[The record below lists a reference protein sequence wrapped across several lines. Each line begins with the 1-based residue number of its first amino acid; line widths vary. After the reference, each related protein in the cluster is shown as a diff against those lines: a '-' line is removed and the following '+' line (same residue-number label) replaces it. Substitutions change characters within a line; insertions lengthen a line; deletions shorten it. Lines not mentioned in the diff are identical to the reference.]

1 MRRFLFTAV
10 LFIICTSFSTPVVIH
25 SVTLNDFCWNTVDI
39 TVQRLSG
46 ARVLITWHTRGEG
59 DQVRYEVMRKH
70 GRNTQFISLGMVQPR
85 SKEDGFADYA
95 FIDSNDYPDSSYYCL
110 KKTTVDNVVFYS
122 LTKSVEGVEKER

>member
-1 MRRFLFTAV
+1 MRPFLFTAAF
-10 LFIICTSFSTPVVIH
+10 FIICTSFLTDIEINSKA
-25 SVTLNDFCWNTVDI
+25 LNNFRWNTVDI

-46 ARVLITWHTRGEG
+46 ARVLIAWHTQGEG

-70 GRNTQFISLGMVQPR
+70 GRNTQFISLGIVQPR

-95 FIDSNDYPDSSYYCL
+95 FIDSNDYVDSSYYCL
-110 KKTTVDNVVFYS
+110 KKTTVDDVVFYS